1 MYCPLLSSSS
11 SRRLPADYIPVTNV
25 RGVHT
30 IDNELT
36 YLSAVVSESI
46 PYRRELLAR
55 YLVGHRLEIVDRE

>member
-11 SRRLPADYIPVTNV
+11 SWRLPADYIPVTDV
-25 RGVHT
+25 RGVH

-36 YLSAVVSESI
+36 YLLAVVFESI

-55 YLVGHRLEIVDRE
+55 YLVGH

>member
-11 SRRLPADYIPVTNV
+11 SRWLPADYIPVTNV

-36 YLSAVVSESI
+36 YLSVVVSESI
-46 PYRRELLAR
+46 PYHRELLAR

>member
-11 SRRLPADYIPVTNV
+11 LRRLPADYTPVTNV
-25 RGVHT
+25 RGVH
-30 IDNELT
+30 IDNRLT
-36 YLSAVVSESI
+36 YLSEVVFKSV